1 VKTVSRISIA
11 PVKGMALLHSGE
23 VRLERHGVSTNR
35 RFHVI
40 DETGRRYGQLRN
52 GTLVRIVPEYDEDAD
67 RLTLRFPD
75 GTAVSGEVTLG
86 QPVATDFY
94 GRSVAGHVVEGPWAR
109 AISAYAGQKLRLVK
123 TEEPGAGVD
132 RARGTVSLLGDESLA
147 ELARQS
153 GSDEV
158 DGRRFRMLIGIK
170 GAQPH
175 EEEEWLGR
183 RVRVGEAVVALN
195 EIVARCA
202 ITTQSPETGIP
213 DFDTLREIKS
223 YRGARNGK
231 YIDFGVAGSVERPG
245 LVRVG
250 DPVEPE

>member
-158 DGRRFRMLIGIK
+158 DGRRFRMLIGIT

>member
-11 PVKGMALLHSGE
+11 PVKGMALLHPDE
-23 VRLERHGVSTNR
+23 VRLEGHGVSTNR
-35 RFHVI
+35 RFYVI
-40 DETGRRYGQLRN
+40 DESGRRYGQLRN
-52 GTLVRIVPEYDEDAD
+52 GTLVRIVPEYDEATD

-75 GTAVSGEVTLG
+75 GVVVSGTIEPG
-86 QPVATDFY
+86 EPVSTDFY
-94 GRSVAGHVVEGPWAR
+94 GRSVAGHVLEGPWAR
-109 AISAYAGQKLRLVK
+109 AISAYAGKKVRLVK
-123 TEEPGAGVD
+123 TDEPGEGVD
-132 RARGTVSLLGDESLA
+132 RARGPVSLLGDESLA
-147 ELARQS
+147 ELARQA

-158 DGRRFRMLIGIK
+158 DGRRFRMLIGIA
-170 GAQPH
+170 GAEPH

-202 ITTQSPETGIP
+202 ITTQSPVTGIP

-231 YIDFGVAGSVERPG
+231 YIDFGVAGSVEQPG